1 MLERRQLLVI
11 TVIFLHLAWLP
22 NISMGSQTS
31 ALETKSNAVQEI
43 QPDLSW
49 KNKVIEVLE
58 EFLREKIKTPPAT
71 VSGVG
76 WQWTRRKALH
86 LSRQIN
92 ATRIWAQNIL
102 GLVREIN
109 ETASQLLW
117 ERSAKSSRK
126 SRQLA
131 QEAANFT
138 RSIVGKI
145 SKEKL
150 TSWHAGMVTL
160 QIQADIDETMK
171 KISKFHESQNLS
183 DAVLTKAE
191 WESTKLHIINTWPVE
206 WDHVV
211 PVWDSFR
218 WQVKTEIDDMRKS
231 LSPYINQTVRYLHLA
246 QRYHGSS
253 SSEIQYALDEKALT
267 ANDETINLAIKAC

>member
-1 MLERRQLLVI
+1 
-11 TVIFLHLAWLP
+11 LP

-43 QPDLSW
+43 KPDLSW

-71 VSGVG
+71 VSGTLVITN
-76 WQWTRRKALH
+76 QWTRRKALH

-117 ERSAKSSRK
+117 ERSATSARK

-131 QEAANFT
+131 EEAANFT
-138 RSIVGKI
+138 RYIVERS

-160 QIQADIDETMK
+160 QIKADIDETNQIK
-171 KISKFHESQNLS
+171 SIRGSWGYHLGSISG
-183 DAVLTKAE
+183 VLD
-191 WESTKLHIINTWPVE
+191 P
-206 WDHVV
+206 
-211 PVWDSFR
+211 FR
-218 WQVKTEIDDMRKS
+218 G
-231 LSPYINQTVRYLHLA
+231 L
-246 QRYHGSS
+246 
-253 SSEIQYALDEKALT
+253 
-267 ANDETINLAIKAC
+267 